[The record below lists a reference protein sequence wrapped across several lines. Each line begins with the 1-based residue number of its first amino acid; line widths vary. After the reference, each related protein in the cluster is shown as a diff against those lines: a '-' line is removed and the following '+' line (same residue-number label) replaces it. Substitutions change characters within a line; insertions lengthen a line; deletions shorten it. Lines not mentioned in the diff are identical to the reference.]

1 MPGPQPS
8 FEELRKRREAKRKQ
22 QQVINDRLR
31 ALDTRIKEMQELQ
44 RAQRAQSVQRKQAK
58 PAEEI
63 VNASSAKTKLVRR
76 RAKKPTDN
84 QRAEGRAPP
93 RSAEGRAPP
102 RSAEGRAPPRSA
114 EGRAP
119 PQTSRVA
126 ESAARCDLSGQRPL
140 PLVRMRHN
148 PSCPS
153 FLRPPTKPALQD
165 PFSMTV

>member
-1 MPGPQPS
+1 MKAAADYMPGPQPS

-102 RSAEGRAPPRSA
+102 
-114 EGRAP
+114 
-119 PQTSRVA
+119 QTSRVA

>member
-1 MPGPQPS
+1 MKAAADYMPGPQPS

-31 ALDTRIKEMQELQ
+31 ALDARIKEMQELQ
-44 RAQRAQSVQRKQAK
+44 RAHRAQSAQRKQAK

-84 QRAEGRAPP
+84 QR
-93 RSAEGRAPP
+93 
-102 RSAEGRAPPRSA
+102 AEGRAPPRSA

-153 FLRPPTKPALQD
+153 FLRPPTKPTLQD